1 MEKTNDELQSQQFR
15 ILSVMDIKYLPGRP
29 VSFVIPD
36 IVDQILTREPTYMY
50 SVRLY
55 CRVLTLTQKCEF

>member
-1 MEKTNDELQSQQFR
+1 
-15 ILSVMDIKYLPGRP
+15 MDIKYLPGRP